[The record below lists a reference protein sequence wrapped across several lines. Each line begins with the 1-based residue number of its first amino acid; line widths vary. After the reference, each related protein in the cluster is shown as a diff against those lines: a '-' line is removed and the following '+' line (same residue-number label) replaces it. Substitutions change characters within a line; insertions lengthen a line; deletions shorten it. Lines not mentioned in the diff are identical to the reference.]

1 LADALLADGHE
12 VLGVDCFTPYYDRS
26 AKDANLASSRRHHNF
41 HFAEADIRSADLTS
55 LFDWATVLFHLAAQ
69 PGVRLSWSSG
79 FPEYESHNIAAT
91 QRVLEAA
98 KNCNRLE
105 RLVYASSS
113 SVYGDAPRY
122 PTYETDVARPHS
134 PYGVTKLAGE
144 NLCSLYAA
152 NWGVPTVSLRY
163 FTVYGPRQRPDMAF
177 ARLISSARQ
186 SRAFPLFGDGSQIR
200 DFTFVADVVSATL
213 AASEADVSPGEVIN
227 IGGGEPTTM
236 SRAMKIVEELVDR
249 EIRVD
254 SRPQQPGDV
263 IQTGAAIELAE
274 RLLHWSPSVSLQSG
288 LESQVRWDE
297 LRGAS

>member
-1 LADALLADGHE
+1 
-12 VLGVDCFTPYYDRS
+12 
-26 AKDANLASSRRHHNF
+26 
-41 HFAEADIRSADLTS
+41 
-55 LFDWATVLFHLAAQ
+55 
-69 PGVRLSWSSG
+69 
-79 FPEYESHNIAAT
+79 
-91 QRVLEAA
+91 
-98 KNCNRLE
+98 
-105 RLVYASSS
+105 
-113 SVYGDAPRY
+113 
-122 PTYETDVARPHS
+122 
-134 PYGVTKLAGE
+134 
-144 NLCSLYAA
+144 
-152 NWGVPTVSLRY
+152 
-163 FTVYGPRQRPDMAF
+163 
-177 ARLISSARQ
+177 
-186 SRAFPLFGDGSQIR
+186 LFGDGSQIR